1 MKVTILPL
9 QNAEDIDKAIIPNAL
24 YTYTID
30 KNKEAIQNYFILHPL
45 LMYSF
50 VGYNSALK
58 LADFLTANK
67 KCGCYYKIPWKTYYQ
82 VENNLNEKFSLAFTQ
97 QVAEYRYMIINWY
110 PSPRISY
117 MQYLSNIALG
127 MIQDIGVYR
136 YNLSNNLSSGC
147 AIYDK
152 NYYKNNFKSEK
163 AFYLYITQTLVAV
176 GKGTGSYKNI

>member
-9 QNAEDIDKAIIPNAL
+9 QNPADIDTAIIPNAL
-24 YTYTID
+24 YKYTID
-30 KNKEAIQNYFILHPL
+30 KNKEAIQDYFILHPL

-58 LADFLTANK
+58 LAEFLTANK

-82 VENNLNEKFSLAFTQ
+82 VENNLDEQFSLAFAQ
-97 QVAEYRYMIINWY
+97 QVAEYRYMILHWY
-110 PSPRISY
+110 PSPEISH
-117 MQYLSNIALG
+117 MQYLSRIALG

-136 YNLSNNLSSGC
+136 YNLGNNLDSGC
-147 AIYDK
+147 VIFQR
-152 NYYKNNFKSEK
+152 NYYKNNFKSPK

-176 GKGTGSYKNI
+176 GKGTGSYKYV